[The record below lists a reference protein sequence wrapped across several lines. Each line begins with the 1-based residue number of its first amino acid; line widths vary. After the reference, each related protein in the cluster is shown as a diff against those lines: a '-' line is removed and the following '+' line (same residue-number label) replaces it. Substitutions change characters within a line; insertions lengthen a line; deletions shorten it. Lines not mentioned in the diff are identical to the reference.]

1 MKWQRISMLNYTI
14 KRTLWMIPLLIG
26 ISLIS
31 FFIMHLAPGDI
42 TNNEA
47 SFNPKTSQESRQKL
61 RELYNLDKPV
71 IVQYGL
77 WLKRM
82 VKLDFGNSFA
92 SHRKPV
98 FWQTTDKDGNV
109 TKGMIQEALPI
120 TLLINIIGLVI
131 VLVLAIPLGIIAAC
145 KHMNWQDKS
154 ITLFNF
160 IGFSVPGFWLS
171 LMLMYWLGVANDWFP
186 ISGIRSLNHDSLST
200 FGQIKD
206 TLSHFF
212 MPVIIPSVTGLAS
225 ITLFVK
231 SGMLDVLHQDY
242 ITTARAKGLNE
253 NKVIYTHA
261 LRNAL
266 LPLITIIGL
275 SIPGLIGGSVI
286 SEQIFA
292 IPGMGKLFYSAVMA
306 RDFPVVMGILTIGSA
321 LTLIGNLIADIAYAW
336 ADPRVRRGVV
346 KG

>member
-1 MKWQRISMLNYTI
+1 MLNYII

-47 SFNPKTSQESRQKL
+47 SFNPKTSAESRQKL

-120 TLLINIIGLVI
+120 TIIINVIGLVI
-131 VLVLAIPLGIIAAC
+131 TLVLAIPLGIIAAR
-145 KHMNWQDKS
+145 KHMRWQDKS

-186 ISGIRSLNHDSLST
+186 ISGIRSLNHDALST
-200 FGQIKD
+200 FGQLKE

-253 NKVIYTHA
+253 HKVVYTHA

-266 LPLITIIGL
+266 LPLITIVGL

-336 ADPRVRRGVV
+336 ADPRVRRGVI
-346 KG
+346 KA

>member
-1 MKWQRISMLNYTI
+1 MLKYLV
-14 KRTLWMIPLLIG
+14 KRVLWMIPLLIG

-47 SFNPKTSQESRQKL
+47 AFNTKASEESRQKL

-82 VKLDFGNSFA
+82 GTLDFGNSFA
-92 SHRKPV
+92 SHQKPV

-120 TLLINIIGLVI
+120 TLMINILGLI
-131 VLVLAIPLGIIAAC
+131 ITLSLAIPLGIIAAR
-145 KHMNWQDKS
+145 KYTQWQDKS

-160 IGFSVPGFWLS
+160 IGFSIPGFWLS
-171 LMLMYWLGVANDWFP
+171 LLLMYWLGVMNNWLP
-186 ISGIRSLNHDSLST
+186 ISGLHSINYESLDT
-200 FGQIKD
+200 WAKIKD
-206 TLSHFF
+206 SISHLIL
-212 MPVIIPSVTGLAS
+212 PVIIPSVTGLAG

-231 SGMLDVLHQDY
+231 NGMLDVFHQDY
-242 ITTARAKGLNE
+242 IITARAKGLSE
-253 NKVIYTHA
+253 HKVVYTHA

-266 LPLITIIGL
+266 LPLITIVGL

-286 SEQIFA
+286 AETIFA
-292 IPGMGKLFYSAVMA
+292 IPGMGKLFFDSVLM
-306 RDFPVVMGILTIGSA
+306 RDFPVIMGILTIGSA
-321 LTLIGNLIADIAYAW
+321 LTLIGNLLADLAYAW

-346 KG
+346 RN

>member
-1 MKWQRISMLNYTI
+1 
-14 KRTLWMIPLLIG
+14 MIPLLIG
-26 ISLIS
+26 ISLVS
-31 FFIMHLAPGDI
+31 FLIMHLAPGDI

-47 SFNPKTSQESRQKL
+47 SFNPKTSAESRQKL
-61 RELYNLDKPV
+61 RELYNLDKPL

-77 WLKRM
+77 WLKRI

-98 FWQTTDKDGNV
+98 FWQTTDKDGNI

-120 TLLINIIGLVI
+120 TLLINVIGLAI
-131 VLVLAIPLGIIAAC
+131 VLALAIPLGIIAARN
-145 KHMNWQDKS
+145 HMLWPDKS

-171 LMLMYWLGVANDWFP
+171 LLLMYWLGVANDWFP
-186 ISGIRSLNHDSLST
+186 ISGIRSLNHDSLSS

-206 TLSHFF
+206 TLKHFF
-212 MPVIIPSVTGLAS
+212 LPVIIPSVTGLAS

-231 SGMLDVLHQDY
+231 SGMLDVLQQDY

-253 NKVIYTHA
+253 HKVVYTHA

-266 LPLITIIGL
+266 LPLITIVGL

-292 IPGMGKLFYSAVMA
+292 IPGMGKLFYGAVMA

-321 LTLIGNLIADIAYAW
+321 LTLMGNLIADISYAW

>member
-1 MKWQRISMLNYTI
+1 MLTYIVKRI
-14 KRTLWMIPLLIG
+14 LWMIPMLIG

-42 TNNEA
+42 TNSEA
-47 SFNPKTSQESRQKL
+47 AFNPKASEESREQL
-61 RELYNLDKPV
+61 RKLYNLDKPI

-82 VKLDFGNSFA
+82 VKLDFGNSFKP
-92 SHRKPV
+92 HQKPV

-120 TLLINIIGLVI
+120 TLKINLLGLAITLI
-131 VLVLAIPLGIIAAC
+131 LAIPLGVIAA
-145 KHMNWQDKS
+145 KYYQGWQDRS

-160 IGFSVPGFWLS
+160 IGFSIPGFWLS
-171 LMLMYWLGVANDWFP
+171 LLLMYWLGVVNNWLP
-186 ISGIRSLNHDSLST
+186 ISGIHSLNYEQLSAWEQ
-200 FGQIKD
+200 FKD
-206 TLSHFF
+206 EFMHLI
-212 MPVIIPSVTGLAS
+212 MPVVIPSITGLAGM
-225 ITLFVK
+225 TLFIK
-231 SGMLDVLHQDY
+231 NGMLDVLQQDY
-242 ITTARAKGLNE
+242 INTARAKGLSE
-253 NKVIYTHA
+253 HKVFYTHA

-266 LPLITIIGL
+266 LPIITIIGL

-286 SEQIFA
+286 AETIFA
-292 IPGMGKLFYSAVMA
+292 IDGMGKLFFDSVTS

-321 LTLIGNLIADIAYAW
+321 LTLFGNLIADLAYAW

-346 KG
+346 RD

>member
-1 MKWQRISMLNYTI
+1 MLNYLI
-14 KRTLWMIPLLIG
+14 KRVLWMIPMLIG

-47 SFNPKTSQESRQKL
+47 SFNPKASEESRQKL
-61 RELYNLDKPV
+61 REMYNLDKPV

-82 VKLDFGNSFA
+82 GSLDFGKSFA
-92 SHRKPV
+92 THQKPV
-98 FWQTTDKDGNV
+98 FWQTTDADGNV

-120 TLLINIIGLVI
+120 TLMINILGLI
-131 VLVLAIPLGIIAAC
+131 ITLVLAIPLGIIAARQYG
-145 KHMNWQDKS
+145 KWQDKS

-160 IGFSVPGFWLS
+160 IGFSIPSFWLS
-171 LMLMYWLGVANDWFP
+171 LLLMYWLGVVNNWLP
-186 ISGIRSLNHDSLST
+186 ISGMHSINYDTLGDWDKV
-200 FGQIKD
+200 KD
-206 TLSHFF
+206 TFSHLF

-231 SGMLDVLHQDY
+231 NGMLDVLFQDY
-242 ITTARAKGLNE
+242 ITTARSKGLSEHNVVY
-253 NKVIYTHA
+253 KHA

-266 LPLITIIGL
+266 LPLITIVGL

-286 SEQIFA
+286 AETIFA
-292 IPGMGKLFYSAVMA
+292 IPGMGKLFYDAVLM
-306 RDFPVVMGILTIGSA
+306 RDFPVIMGILTIGSA
-321 LTLIGNLIADIAYAW
+321 LTLFGNLLADIAYAW
-336 ADPRVRRGVV
+336 ADPRVRRGVA

>member
-1 MKWQRISMLNYTI
+1 MLKYII
-14 KRTLWMIPLLIG
+14 KRVLWMIPLLIG

-42 TNNEA
+42 TSNESA
-47 SFNPKTSQESRQKL
+47 FNPKASEESRQKL
-61 RELYNLDKPV
+61 REMYNLDKPV

-77 WLKRM
+77 WLKRLAT
-82 VKLDFGNSFA
+82 LDFGKSFA
-92 SHRKPV
+92 SHQKPV
-98 FWQTTDKDGNV
+98 FWQTTDKDDNI
-109 TKGMIQEALPI
+109 TKGLIQEALPI
-120 TLLINIIGLVI
+120 TLMINLLGLAITLI
-131 VLVLAIPLGIIAAC
+131 LAIPLGIIAAR
-145 KHMNWQDKS
+145 KYQGWQDRS

-160 IGFSVPGFWLS
+160 VGFSIPGFWLS
-171 LMLMYWLGVANDWFP
+171 LLLMYWLGVVNNWFP
-186 ISGIRSLNHDSLST
+186 ISGLHSLNYESLDTWGKIKDSLSHL
-200 FGQIKD
+200 F
-206 TLSHFF
+206 L
-212 MPVIIPSVTGLAS
+212 PVVIPSITGLAG

-231 SGMLDVLHQDY
+231 NGMLDVLHQDY
-242 ITTARAKGLNE
+242 IITARAKGLNE
-253 NKVIYTHA
+253 HKVVYTHA

-286 SEQIFA
+286 AETIFA
-292 IPGMGKLFYSAVMA
+292 IPGMGKLFYDAVLM

-321 LTLIGNLIADIAYAW
+321 LTLLGNLIADLMYAW